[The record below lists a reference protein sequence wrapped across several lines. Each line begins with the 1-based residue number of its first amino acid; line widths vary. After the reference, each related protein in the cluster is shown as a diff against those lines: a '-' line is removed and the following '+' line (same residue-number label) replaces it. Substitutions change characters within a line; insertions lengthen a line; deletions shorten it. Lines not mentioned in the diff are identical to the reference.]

1 MSDEPTIIK
10 NDIISEVIPEV
21 ISEVNVEPIVDT
33 KRSKKLEQLSQAR
46 QSAKNKKRQRDED
59 LDYMKKKIDDLSSI
73 LLEQKQ
79 KEAPIQEE
87 EDISN
92 SKRQRVT
99 KETEEEEEAVS
110 VQRKDGNEE
119 ESWSTSLIR
128 TSAVLSLG
136 AASWYMSNCYGKAT
150 KKKDE
155 KKNIKKTKTPTSML
169 PYEVQRKHSV
179 TVIGKSGFTK

>member
-21 ISEVNVEPIVDT
+21 IPEVNVGPIVDT

-87 EDISN
+87 EEQN
-92 SKRQRVT
+92 KRQRVT
-99 KETEEEEEAVS
+99 KEPEDSEEESVS
-110 VQRKDGNEE
+110 VQKNEEE

-150 KKKDE
+150 KKQDE
-155 KKNIKKTKTPTSML
+155 KKNIKKAKTSLL
-169 PYEVQRKHSV
+169 PYEVHRKHPL
-179 TVIGKSGFTK
+179 TIGKSGFTK

>member
-10 NDIISEVIPEV
+10 NDVISEVNEINT
-21 ISEVNVEPIVDT
+21 EVNVEPIVDM

-99 KETEEEEEAVS
+99 KEPEEEEAVPM
-110 VQRKDGNEE
+110 QKDENEE
-119 ESWSTSLIR
+119 ETWSTSLIR

-150 KKKDE
+150 KKQDG
-155 KKNIKKTKTPTSML
+155 KKNIKKAKTSVL
-169 PYEVQRKHSV
+169 PYEIHRKHPL
-179 TVIGKSGFTK
+179 TIGKSGFTK

>member
-73 LLEQKQ
+73 LLQQKQ
-79 KEAPIQEE
+79 KEEPIQEE
-87 EDISN
+87 EEQN
-92 SKRQRVT
+92 KRQRVT
-99 KETEEEEEAVS
+99 KEPEEEEAVPM
-110 VQRKDGNEE
+110 QKDEDEE
-119 ESWSTSLIR
+119 ETWSTSLIR

-150 KKKDE
+150 KKQDE
-155 KKNIKKTKTPTSML
+155 KKNIKKAKTSLL
-169 PYEVQRKHSV
+169 PYEVHRKHPL
-179 TVIGKSGFTK
+179 TIGKSGFTK